1 MQNIPPQSSTEENG
15 ILLFPSDSLAFER
28 KGCTEFSRNRSR
40 NPIAIPRHH
49 LTTIVYGLPLIRLS
63 SLILLLLKLNS
74 DLLSMSEWETLL
86 VAQLSPRVIVRIMTR
101 LNIILTAVLH
111 VLMSGTCRAGGRIRA
126 EGGINLLPQQTFVAQ
141 HHRVIAPI
149 VFIVPQQAKDQQY
162 KSSAIL

>member
-1 MQNIPPQSSTEENG
+1 MAFYYSPLN
-15 ILLFPSDSLAFER
+15 SDSLAFER

-49 LTTIVYGLPLIRLS
+49 LTTIVYGLHLIRLS

-86 VAQLSPRVIVRIMTR
+86 VAQLSPPPSPRVIVRIMTR

-111 VLMSGTCRAGGRIRA
+111 VLMSGTCRAGGRIRV